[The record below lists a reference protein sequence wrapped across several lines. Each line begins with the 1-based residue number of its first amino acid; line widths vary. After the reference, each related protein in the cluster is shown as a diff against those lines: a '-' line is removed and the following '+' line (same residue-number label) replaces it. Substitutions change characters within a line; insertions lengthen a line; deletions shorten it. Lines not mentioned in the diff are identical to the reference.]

1 VAGGLKPTAVFGIV
15 RELAA
20 GRDPGP
26 LVVTGPT
33 VLADMLRKELG
44 RGGEPGAIRGAPVDG
59 AAALVHVLAAAPT
72 EDDEATLKAAH
83 RARVPIVVVLAGP
96 SLDDR
101 IPYVL
106 ATDVVH
112 TPAGA
117 GFDVEGIATVIAAK
131 LGEEGSGLAAR
142 LPVLREAVVT
152 HLVERFSRTNG
163 IVGAV
168 VFIPGADFPVMTMN
182 QIRMVLR
189 IAHAH
194 GVDVGQE
201 RVPELLATVG
211 SGFALRTAA
220 RQLLGLVPVAGWAV
234 KAAIGYGGTKAMG
247 EAARRYFAELA
258 GRREESVRSGS

>member
-1 VAGGLKPTAVFGIV
+1 MALPLRPGAVLGIV
-15 RELAA
+15 RELSAS
-20 GRDPGP
+20 RDPGP
-26 LVVTGPT
+26 LLVTGPA
-33 VLADMLRKELG
+33 VLADSLRKELG
-44 RGGEPGAIRGAPVDG
+44 RGGQPGAIRSSGVEG
-59 AAALVHVLAAAPT
+59 AAALVHVLAAAPSA
-72 EDDEATLKAAH
+72 EDEALLRAAR
-83 RARVPIVVVLAGP
+83 RARVPVAVVLAGP

-117 GFDVEGIATVIAAK
+117 GFDVAEIARVVATN

-152 HLVERFSRTNG
+152 YLVERFARQNG
-163 IVGAV
+163 VVGAV
-168 VFIPGADFPVMTMN
+168 VFIPGADFPVMTLN

-194 GVDVGQE
+194 GVEVGQE

-211 SGFALRTAA
+211 SGFALRTLA
-220 RQLLGLVPVAGWAV
+220 RQLLGFVPIAGWAV
-234 KAAIGYGGTKAMG
+234 KAGVGYAGTRAIG
-247 EAARRYFAELA
+247 EAARAYFADASERS
-258 GRREESVRSGS
+258 GGSVRSGS